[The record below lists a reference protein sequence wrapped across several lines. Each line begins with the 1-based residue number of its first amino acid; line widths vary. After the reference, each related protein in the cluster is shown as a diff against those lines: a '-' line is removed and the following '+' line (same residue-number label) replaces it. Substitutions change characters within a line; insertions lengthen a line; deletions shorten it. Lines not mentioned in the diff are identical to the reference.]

1 MREFATQKDKGYRYE
16 RVDELINLKTDRGSG
31 MNDELDHEEIIK
43 IISSMPDKASPHD
56 VTSLITNIVLAYNLQ
71 REWHMIAHMTDKTLK
86 EIMKIHRYNTI
97 H

>member
-1 MREFATQKDKGYRYE
+1 MS
-16 RVDELINLKTDRGSG
+16 NLKTDRGSG
-31 MNDELDHEEIIK
+31 MNDELGHEEIIK

-71 REWHMIAHMTDKTLK
+71 SEWHMIAHMTDETLK
-86 EIMKIHRYNTI
+86 EIIKMHGYNTI

>member
-1 MREFATQKDKGYRYE
+1 M
-16 RVDELINLKTDRGSG
+16 INLKTDRGSG

>member
-1 MREFATQKDKGYRYE
+1 
-16 RVDELINLKTDRGSG
+16 

-86 EIMKIHRYNTI
+86 EIMKILWISLLLLRFICTTI
-97 H
+97 QTFNETRTSWVGNLTLKKVI